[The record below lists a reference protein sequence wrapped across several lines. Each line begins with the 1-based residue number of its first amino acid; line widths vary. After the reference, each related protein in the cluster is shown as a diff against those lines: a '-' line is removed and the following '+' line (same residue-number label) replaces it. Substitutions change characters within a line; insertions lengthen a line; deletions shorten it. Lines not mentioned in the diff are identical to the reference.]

1 MNPNQPISMIE
12 PSHVAAQGA
21 PGNYRQPGKIAKNK
35 TLIIVIAASVIFLVV
50 LAVVLMVLRGN
61 QSGMA
66 YGVDY
71 KKTYLCA
78 VDQYEYL
85 TDNLELSIQIKD
97 DNTYRLG
104 LLDDEYSTGSWRQT
118 DLTRANSED
127 GANEVN
133 YHLILRHEKD
143 FIGDVETT
151 EEAGYE
157 SEYIF
162 SFNEKSEVVV
172 VTDKDSE
179 SVFYCNVE
187 K

>member
-21 PGNYRQPGKIAKNK
+21 PGNYRQPGKITKNK

-78 VDQYEYL
+78 
-85 TDNLELSIQIKD
+85 TTNLSK
-97 DNTYRLG
+97 N
-104 LLDDEYSTGSWRQT
+104 
-118 DLTRANSED
+118 N
-127 GANEVN
+127 
-133 YHLILRHEKD
+133 
-143 FIGDVETT
+143 
-151 EEAGYE
+151 
-157 SEYIF
+157 
-162 SFNEKSEVVV
+162 
-172 VTDKDSE
+172 
-179 SVFYCNVE
+179 
-187 K
+187 

>member
-12 PSHVAAQGA
+12 PSHVVAQGA
-21 PGNYRQPGKIAKNK
+21 PGNYQQPGKIAKNK
-35 TLIIVIAASVIFLVV
+35 TLIIVIAASVVFLVV

-61 QSGMA
+61 QSGA

-85 TDNLELSIQIKD
+85 IDNPELSIQIKD
-97 DNTYRLG
+97 DNTYRMG
-104 LLDDEYSTGSWRQT
+104 LLDDEYSTGSWKQT
-118 DLTRANSED
+118 DLTRAKSED

-133 YHLILRHEKD
+133 YHLTLRHEKD

-187 K
+187 E